1 MSSSINPNNI
11 NSSFPI
17 AGQDNDSQGFRD
29 NFTSIKTNLVTARN
43 EISDLQNKVIL
54 KQALTG
60 GTIVNNDMRQGLMSN
75 VHLRGESQISIDLGT
90 VGDPGLTLT
99 NIDINY
105 YEGAV
110 YTIILNGPVDFNIIN
125 MPATTYSSVRL
136 LIAVTNTDHYIRFS
150 NTVNNAGFDRVEG
163 YDHVGQTISFSAVND
178 FPNTAYFLFEISS
191 QDGGV
196 TKNINDVFRGRSFTD
211 FDFTVNGHLTV
222 DNSLNGD
229 GGLTVT
235 GDTELQGALSTAM
248 GRVNTGYFL
257 ANVVSG
263 QNLFANVDYHRFVAN
278 ASPSPLSTIANLFI
292 TLPAAPEDGR
302 EIIISTLVPIT
313 SCFVSNMTPGVNS
326 VYWLANTWAASGN
339 VSVTLLYNTTVG
351 RWMKV

>member
-60 GTIVNNDMRQGLMSN
+60 TTTLNNDMRQSIMSN
-75 VHLRGESQISIDLGT
+75 VHLRGESQVYIDLGT
-90 VGDPGLTLT
+90 VGDPALTLT
-99 NIDINY
+99 TIDINY

-110 YTIILNGPVDFNIIN
+110 YTISLNGPVDFNIIN
-125 MPATTYSSVRL
+125 MPLNTYASVKF
-136 LIAVTNTDHYIRFS
+136 LIEVSNTDHYIRFS
-150 NTVNNAGFDRVEG
+150 NTASNAGFDRVEG
-163 YDHVGQTISFSAVND
+163 YNNSGQTISFSDVNG
-178 FPNTAYFLFEISS
+178 FPNSAYFLFEISS
-191 QDGGV
+191 QDGGA

-222 DNSLNGD
+222 ANDPTGD

-248 GRVNTGYFL
+248 GRVNSGYFL

-263 QNLFANVDYHRFVAN
+263 QNLFANVDYHRFIAN

-292 TLPAAPEDGR
+292 TLPDAPSDGT

-313 SCFVSNMTPGVNS
+313 SCFVSNMTPGVKS
-326 VYWLANTWAASGN
+326 VYWLANTWASSGN
-339 VSVTLLYNTTVG
+339 VSVTLLYNATVG